1 MMSDKHQQQ
10 LSQTLESVQ
19 KTSDAAQPLL
29 GELSHTAES
38 FKGMAQEIERSANQL
53 SDTINNETL
62 PELHRL
68 MRSTNRELRHFD
80 QFLDSLDE
88 NPQSL
93 IFGKPIAEPGP
104 GEKGFNPNP

>member
-1 MMSDKHQQQ
+1 MMSDKNQQQ
-10 LSQTLESVQ
+10 LSQTLESIQ
-19 KTSDAAQPLL
+19 KTSDTAQPLL

-38 FKGMAQEIERSANQL
+38 FKGMAEEIERSANQL
-53 SDTINNETL
+53 SDTINHETL